1 MYIIQIL
8 TCIFLINYA
17 NGESVFQ
24 RKRTFLHPKHKIIQ
38 NVGRGGD
45 HGDGVLEDDRFTDY
59 SSSSDESSSS
69 ENMKLNQEESHNE
82 SDDEYENDNEEK
94 KDVVSS
100 TVSKD
105 DSLNHFNVVEIATE
119 VEESDAYD
127 ENVNMTENEDGIS
140 EERGEED
147 HEIDLLPLV
156 DKIDIDFSDTTISE
170 DTVPEKEEELKH
182 DEMNT
187 EGSIETDDMDLRM
200 DAPSSSIDGQD
211 SPPDE
216 ISDIDYSDALSS
228 AIQENDESILNHNQ
242 LQNDDDD
249 DQSIAVYDDMK
260 AENYVEGNVDLGKD
274 TINPNYK
281 QDHEYDSEQPSNI
294 QQNHQDQNEIDD
306 EEDKEQDYPL
316 NDVVIDQQMHED
328 ISADMADVETDFT
341 TVAMTDDVE
350 DEDVEDED
358 VETKKMSNGL
368 IETDLH
374 SKEDS
379 TETGAYGGE
388 CIVDKDETTKESNTN
403 QESENASNDQEN
415 VKSPQ
420 VEHKDNQLSSEDTR
434 RWLKRLSYSDAEI
447 AIIKPS
453 AAQIIAN
460 KMFKRPRTGVPP
472 EFCMEGEQLPLTSTN
487 TCRNQWS
494 MFSTLKFD
502 KDSLKK
508 LFAPVIAT
516 SLFLIALTTSFSVQ
530 NKNKESLSRQDRVS
544 IKDNRVVI
552 PAEKIK
558 RDESK
563 ISDQNET
570 RNDDYLRRRYI

>member
-1 MYIIQIL
+1 
-8 TCIFLINYA
+8 
-17 NGESVFQ
+17 V
-24 RKRTFLHPKHKIIQ
+24 R
-38 NVGRGGD
+38 RGGN

-59 SSSSDESSSS
+59 SGSSDESSSS
-69 ENMKLNQEESHNE
+69 ENIKLNQVEIHNE
-82 SDDEYENDNEEK
+82 SDDEYENDNEED
-94 KDVVSS
+94 KDLVSS
-100 TVSKD
+100 TTSTQGKECD
-105 DSLNHFNVVEIATE
+105 DDLEQVDPLNHLDNVVEISTE
-119 VEESDAYD
+119 LEESDAFDD
-127 ENVNMTENEDGIS
+127 ENVNIEENEDDIS
-140 EERGEED
+140 EERGEEN
-147 HEIDLLPLV
+147 HETDLLPLV

-170 DTVPEKEEELKH
+170 DVVPEEEEELKH

-200 DAPSSSIDGQD
+200 DVPSSSMEGQD

-216 ISDIDYSDALSS
+216 ISDIDYSDAMSS

-242 LQNDDDD
+242 FQNDDN

-260 AENYVEGNVDLGKD
+260 AENYVKGNVDLEKD
-274 TINPNYK
+274 AINPHHK

-294 QQNHQDQNEIDD
+294 QQNHHDQNEVDD
-306 EEDKEQDYPL
+306 EEGREQDYPL

-341 TVAMTDDVE
+341 TVAMTDAVE
-350 DEDVEDED
+350 DEE
-358 VETKKMSNGL
+358 VETKKVSNGF
-368 IETDLH
+368 IENDLH

-379 TETGAYGGE
+379 AETDAYDDE
-388 CIVDKDETTKESNTN
+388 CIVDKDETTQESNTI
-403 QESENASNDQEN
+403 QESENASNDQKNE
-415 VKSPQ
+415 KFSQ

-434 RWLKRLSYSDAEI
+434 RLLKTLSYSDAEI

-472 EFCMEGEQLPLTSTN
+472 EFCMEGEQLPLISTN

-494 MFSTLKFD
+494 IFSPLKID
-502 KDSLKK
+502 KDNLKK

-530 NKNKESLSRQDRVS
+530 NKSKESLSRQDRVS
-544 IKDNRVVI
+544 VKDNRFVI

-563 ISDQNET
+563 ISDLNET